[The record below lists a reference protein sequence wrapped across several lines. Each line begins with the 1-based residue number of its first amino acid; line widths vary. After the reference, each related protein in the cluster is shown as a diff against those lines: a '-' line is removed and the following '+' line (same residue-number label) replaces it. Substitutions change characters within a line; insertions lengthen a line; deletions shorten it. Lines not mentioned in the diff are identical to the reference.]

1 MFEGFDRSALDFL
14 WGIRLNNDKNWYE
27 SHKDEYRQNLAKPM
41 KSLCDELF
49 CDFYNEIGYET
60 VSSVPRIV
68 KDARFPHAYPY
79 RDNYWFTFK
88 ETRKDWW
95 VAPAFY
101 FELSCEGW
109 ATESV
114 CGAPR
119 QAQCKGSEMR

>member
-1 MFEGFDRSALDFL
+1 MSF
-14 WGIRLNNDKNWYE
+14 
-27 SHKDEYRQNLAKPM
+27 
-41 KSLCDELF
+41 F

-95 VAPAFY
+95 VAPA
-101 FELSCEGW
+101 LLL
-109 ATESV
+109 
-114 CGAPR
+114 
-119 QAQCKGSEMR
+119 